1 MKKLKLILPVLLLTL
16 LACHKDTNTNNTQ
29 TQVTNHTPNG
39 GAAVTIP
46 SGAAG
51 AFYAINT
58 INYNNNGSGYDTT
71 DIGLG
76 YAWFGNYTTTLNA
89 GSVYVTGDSLYT
101 NNPNLGGL
109 VNFPWYETDITNQF
123 TFNGNAVTWNVQGN
137 SANSIPAINYTDNT
151 VFPVVNGLTLSNPVS
166 ISSSVTVHFTVTG
179 AYDAIF
185 YALAGSNTQQQTS
198 FTGTNGAT
206 SATFTPAQLSAV
218 TGSGGQLSITV
229 MPVKLTPYT
238 VSGKTYYFVKQGA
251 YSVSTI
257 VQ

>member
-1 MKKLKLILPVLLLTL
+1 MKKLRLILPVLLLTMFG
-16 LACHKDTNTNNTQ
+16 CHKDTNTNNTQ

-76 YAWFGNYTTTLNA
+76 YAWFGNYTTTQNA

-101 NNPNLGGL
+101 NNPNLGCL
-109 VNFPWYETDITNQF
+109 VTFPWYETDITNQF
-123 TFNGNAVTWNVQGN
+123 TFSGNSVTWNVQGN

-151 VFPVVNGLTLSNPVS
+151 AFPVVTGLTLPYPVS
-166 ISSSVTVHFTVTG
+166 IASSVTVHFTVTG

-185 YALAGSNTQQQTS
+185 YAISGAGGQQTS

-206 SATFTPAQLSAV
+206 SATFTSAQLSAV
-218 TGSGGQLSITV
+218 TSSGSELSITI

-251 YSVSTI
+251 YSVTTI